1 MNSGKRRDVAAALA
15 FLGLGLGA
23 VFYLIPQGVTVPS
36 TVRNAALSPD
46 FWPRLI
52 AYGAI
57 AASIFLLIESLTLRQ
72 PPIDTEDP
80 GETAQYQLETWPGLL
95 RAAALIV
102 ALFVFYV
109 SLVTLGVVAPSV
121 VVLFAMM
128 LFFGERK
135 LWLVA
140 LLSFLVPVL
149 LYLFFRHVAS
159 VPIPLGIFGG

>member
-1 MNSGKRRDVAAALA
+1 MNSGKRRDAAAALA
-15 FLGLGLGA
+15 FLALGLGT

-52 AYGAI
+52 TYGAI
-57 AASIFLLIESLTLRQ
+57 AASVFLLIETLMMRQ
-72 PPIDTEDP
+72 PPTDKEDP
-80 GETAQYQLETWPGLL
+80 GDTAQYQLETWPGLL
-95 RAAALIV
+95 RAAVLV
-102 ALFVFYV
+102 VTLFGFYA
-109 SLVTLGVVAPSV
+109 SLATLGVVAASV

-128 LFFGERK
+128 LFCGERK
-135 LWLVA
+135 IWLVA
-140 LLSFLVPVL
+140 LLSFSVPVL